1 MFVAQ
6 ITSFELIVSGPS
18 IQKVIRLT
26 EQPLTIGRSKQAMPD
41 VEIDEADAAP
51 RHCVVQWNAEGQCHA
66 IRVFGPSGVWLN
78 DSLLPGDG
86 MLHSLAIG
94 SRFRIGS
101 TMFMYRPT
109 PIAIDS
115 LRGDDVDSPT
125 VLTGPTLREVYEFE
139 VIPKNAAT
147 GGDWKHA
154 HMSCGPRQRAE
165 APIQAL
171 RVVISKGTPR
181 AAIVAALRN
190 ITDLVEASAHAA
202 DRGPSQLSTLA
213 RWLDS

>member
-6 ITSFELIVSGPS
+6 ITSFELIVSGPA

-26 EQPLTIGRSKQAMPD
+26 QQPLTIGRSKNAMPD
-41 VEIDEADAAP
+41 VEIDEAEAAP
-51 RHCVVQWNAEGQCHA
+51 RHCVVQWNADGQCHA

-86 MLHSLAIG
+86 VLHSLAVG
-94 SRFRIGS
+94 SRFSIGA
-101 TMFMYRPT
+101 TTFVYRPA
-109 PIAIDS
+109 PIV
-115 LRGDDVDSPT
+115 VDAACEDPPT

-139 VIPKNAAT
+139 VIPKNAE
-147 GGDWKHA
+147 GGTDWKHA
-154 HMSCGPRQRAE
+154 LMSYGPRQRAE

-171 RVVISKGTPR
+171 RVVVSKGTPR
-181 AAIVAALRN
+181 TAIVAALRN

-202 DRGPSQLSTLA
+202 ERGPSQLATLA
-213 RWLDS
+213 KWLDS